1 MAMSEQDI
9 SSPLQHQLAAAYE
22 ATTPL
27 CIRGGNSKAFYGR
40 PPIGELFD
48 VSGHRGII
56 SYEPTELVI
65 TARAGTPLRE
75 IETALAEQQQ
85 MLAFEPPHLSDTATL
100 GGTIACNLSG
110 PRRPYCGAARD
121 FILGTRILNGKGELL
136 SFGGEVMKNVAGY
149 DSSRLMAG
157 ALGTLGVLLDISL
170 KVLPRAETELTLV
183 HSGLTA
189 QQALDHI
196 HHCSA
201 LPLPLSA
208 TAMVD
213 DRLYLRLSGTDTG
226 VQAAQLQ
233 LGGDQLNTAV
243 AERHWQQLKEQTHP
257 FFQAAQPAQ
266 QQPRPL
272 WRLSVASDT
281 PPMALSGDWLYEW
294 GGGQRWLISDEA
306 PSRIRQQAAAAGGHA
321 TLYRH
326 HSQDGTHDDD
336 VFQPLPAALLRL
348 HQRLKLAFDPQGI
361 LNPGRLYA
369 GL

>member
-1 MAMSEQDI
+1 MATSDRDF
-9 SSPLQHQLAAAYE
+9 STSLQQQLTAAY
-22 ATTPL
+22 ATATPL

-40 PPIGELFD
+40 PPRGELFD
-48 VSGHRGII
+48 VSGHRGIV

-65 TARAGTPLRE
+65 TARAGTPLRD
-75 IETALAEQQQ
+75 IEAALAEQQQ
-85 MLAFEPPHLSDTATL
+85 MLAFEPPHLGEAATL

-121 FILGTRILNGKGELL
+121 FILGSRILNGKGELL

-183 HSGLTA
+183 HSGLAA

-196 HHCSA
+196 HRWSA

-208 TAMVD
+208 TAIVD
-213 DRLYLRLSGTDTG
+213 DRLYLRLSGTAEG
-226 VQAAQLQ
+226 VRGAQLQ
-233 LGGDQLNTAV
+233 LGGDGLDAAA
-243 AERHWQQLKEQTHP
+243 AENHWQQLKEQAHP
-257 FFQAAQPAQ
+257 YFQFAQ
-266 QQPRPL
+266 QQPL

-281 PPMALSGDWLYEW
+281 PPMALAGDWLYEW
-294 GGGQRWLISDEA
+294 GGAQRWLLSDEA
-306 PSRIRQQAAAAGGHA
+306 PGRIRQQAAAAGGHA

-326 HSQDGTHDDD
+326 HSPADTQDDD
-336 VFQPLPAALLRL
+336 IFQPLPAALLRL
-348 HQRLKLAFDPQGI
+348 QQRLKLAFDPQGI